1 MIGLGGER
9 RSHWNSELMPD
20 ERVLHYWDAKRFAGS
35 WFAKEVQGKLG
46 YTWDT
51 YFLYG
56 PEATWDR
63 VPEPLLSTGRTI
75 LDTGPELQNKL
86 APLIK
91 E

>member
-1 MIGLGGER
+1 MSGCFTTGTRNGL
-9 RSHWNSELMPD
+9 PD
-20 ERVLHYWDAKRFAGS
+20 PGLPKRYRAS
-35 WFAKEVQGKLG
+35 LA
-46 YTWDT
+46 WDT

-75 LDTGPELQNKL
+75 LDTGPELRNKL